1 MNQLKKWVMIATAGA
16 MVAACGGSAA
26 KKPDWIM
33 KGSGAFKADKKV
45 FYGVGI
51 AEAIQSEALRRTT
64 ADNRAINE
72 ISKQLSTISTSLM
85 RDYMAHA
92 SVPAEQK
99 ANEEQYIENTVK
111 TFTNNVVS
119 GVKVIDRF
127 YDEKHNVFYSLASLS
142 LDDLEGMASQM
153 QSLSGEV
160 RDHIKANADKAFDKL
175 AEEEAKHDGGAPAA
189 PEKK

>member
-1 MNQLKKWVMIATAGA
+1 MNMKRWIGVVLAAG
-16 MVAACGGSAA
+16 MLAACGGGA
-26 KKPDWIM
+26 KQPDWIM

-51 AEAIQSEALRRTT
+51 AEGIQSEALRRTT
-64 ADNRAINE
+64 SDNRAIAE

-111 TFTNNVVS
+111 TFTNNIVS
-119 GVKVIDRF
+119 GVKVIDRY
-127 YDEKHNVFYSLASLS
+127 YDAKRNVMYSLASLS

-153 QSLSGEV
+153 QSLSSEV
-160 RDHIKANADKAFDKL
+160 RDNIKANAEKAFDKMSD
-175 AEEEAKHDGGAPAA
+175 EEAKHDV
-189 PEKK
+189 KK

>member
-1 MNQLKKWVMIATAGA
+1 MNLKNLKRWGA
-16 MVAACGGSAA
+16 LFLGMAIVAACGGP

-51 AEAIQSEALRRTT
+51 AEGIQSEALRRTT

-85 RDYMAHA
+85 RDYLASA
-92 SVPAEQK
+92 SVPADKK
-99 ANEEQYIENTVK
+99 ANEEQNVENTVK

-119 GVKVIDRF
+119 GVKVVDRY
-127 YDEKHNVFYSLASLS
+127 YDEKRNVFYSLASLS
-142 LDDLEGMASQM
+142 LDELEGMTDQM
-153 QSLSGEV
+153 QSLSNDV
-160 RDHIKANADKAFDKL
+160 RDHIKAHADQAFDKMS
-175 AEEEAKHDGGAPAA
+175 EEEEKH
-189 PEKK
+189 ETK

>member
-1 MNQLKKWVMIATAGA
+1 MNRLKQGMMLAVVGLML
-16 MVAACGGSAA
+16 AACGGGP
-26 KKPDWIM
+26 KKPDWVM

-92 SVPAEQK
+92 SVPATAK
-99 ANEEQYIENTVK
+99 ANEEQYVENTVK

-119 GVKVIDRF
+119 GVKVADRY
-127 YDEKHNVFYSLASLS
+127 YDEKRNVFYSLAVLN
-142 LDDLEGMASQM
+142 LDDLEGMADQM
-153 QSLSGEV
+153 QSLSSEV
-160 RDHIKANADKAFDKL
+160 RDHIKANAEKAFDVMS
-175 AEEEAKHDGGAPAA
+175 EEEAKRDGQ
-189 PEKK
+189 

>member
-1 MNQLKKWVMIATAGA
+1 MNRFKSWVVIASTAA
-16 MVAACGGSAA
+16 LLAACGGGP
-26 KKPDWIM
+26 KKPDWVM

-51 AEAIQSEALRRTT
+51 AESIQSEPLRRTT

-92 SVPAEQK
+92 SVPAGQK
-99 ANEEQYIENTVK
+99 ASEEQYIENTVK

-119 GVKVIDRF
+119 GVKVMDRY
-127 YDEKHNVFYSLASLS
+127 YDEKRNVMYSLASLN
-142 LDDLEGMASQM
+142 LDDLEGMADQM
-153 QSLSGEV
+153 QSLSSDV
-160 RDHIKANADKAFDKL
+160 RDHIKANAEKAFDVL
-175 AEEEAKHDGGAPAA
+175 AEEEAKRDGQ
-189 PEKK
+189 